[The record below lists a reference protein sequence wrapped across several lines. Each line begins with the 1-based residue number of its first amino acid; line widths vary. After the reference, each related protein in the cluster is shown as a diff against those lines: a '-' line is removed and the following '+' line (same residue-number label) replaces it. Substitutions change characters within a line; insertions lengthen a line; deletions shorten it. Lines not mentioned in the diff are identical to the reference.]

1 MKIQKIQ
8 LIILE
13 DPDQK
18 KAGQNIVRVPGLF
31 RTQYTHKGT
40 QVSGHARQNF
50 IKVITD
56 EGIEGLCTT
65 TMGHVQIDILRRH
78 AIGQNPLHREHLFQM
93 LYKGTRWV
101 YQPPGWFGDFDNCL
115 WDIAGKAAGLPVH
128 ALIGRVRDRF
138 PVYLTGGDMPLEGY
152 LDHIDEGRLKL
163 GISAY
168 KFHSYKGGQ
177 ADIKIFEAVRNQVG
191 DEFVLIN
198 DPVCS
203 YTLDEAIQVGHAME
217 DMDFVWLE
225 EPMHEQK
232 MHQYQKLCSELRI
245 PVMANEM
252 LMHDMGISTQW
263 LMHGATDRLRA
274 NARNGTT
281 QVLKMAHFAEM
292 YDTNIEMN
300 AQGGL
305 FGHIHAH
312 LGCSIDNTDFYETG
326 IDDPYTIGLQWGMT
340 NAPKI
345 SEGSLAPNDN
355 PGWGAEWDADKF
367 RTLTLEEY

>member
-1 MKIQKIQ
+1 
-8 LIILE
+8 
-13 DPDQK
+13 
-18 KAGQNIVRVPGLF
+18 
-31 RTQYTHKGT
+31 
-40 QVSGHARQNF
+40 
-50 IKVITD
+50 
-56 EGIEGLCTT
+56 
-65 TMGHVQIDILRRH
+65 
-78 AIGQNPLHREHLFQM
+78 
-93 LYKGTRWV
+93 
-101 YQPPGWFGDFDNCL
+101 
-115 WDIAGKAAGLPVH
+115 
-128 ALIGRVRDRF
+128 
-138 PVYLTGGDMPLEGY
+138 
-152 LDHIDEGRLKL
+152 
-163 GISAY
+163 
-168 KFHSYKGGQ
+168 
-177 ADIKIFEAVRNQVG
+177 
-191 DEFVLIN
+191 
-198 DPVCS
+198 
-203 YTLDEAIQVGHAME
+203 
-217 DMDFVWLE
+217 
-225 EPMHEQK
+225 MHEQK

-312 LGCSIDNTDFYETG
+312 LGCSIDNTDFYETS
-326 IDDPYTIGLQWGMT
+326 INDPYTVGLQWGMV

-345 SEGSLAPNDN
+345 SDGHLAPNDN